1 MQASGSGRTVWA
13 QSRPGVSTVVWLLRA
28 GPRGPGQS
36 PSGLSPTMAPLFP
49 HRAGVARG
57 LASLTTCPRP
67 GWSGRWGPRRVRSA
81 ARPSSHHCRA
91 SGRSQRPIL
100 SQQAL
105 EAGALIPCPRGAVP
119 STLQQRPG
127 LAGPGPQPEVGAG
140 GPGTLQPH
148 GWWPTSRLVPVSPAA
163 FPECCSSRCPW
174 GWGCGPAGPGK
185 GPQRSPHFLVAKG
198 RGEAQWEGPR
208 LCRKLP
214 RSAGGGQRQPASGS
228 SPLCLRALP

>member
-13 QSRPGVSTVVWLLRA
+13 QSRPGVSTVVRLLRA

-36 PSGLSPTMAPLFP
+36 PSGLSPTMAPPFP

-105 EAGALIPCPRGAVP
+105 EAGAPIPCPRGKYHPPCSRAQGWWGQVHSLRWGQVALAP
-119 STLQQRPG
+119 CNHTAGGQPLGSCQCHLQRFLNAAQ
-127 LAGPGPQPEVGAG
+127 VGALG
-140 GPGTLQPH
+140 AGDVGLQAQARGPKEALIS
-148 GWWPTSRLVPVSPAA
+148 WWLKAEGRPN
-163 FPECCSSRCPW
+163 
-174 GWGCGPAGPGK
+174 GK
-185 GPQRSPHFLVAKG
+185 GPGCVGSCQG
-198 RGEAQWEGPR
+198 
-208 LCRKLP
+208 LP
-214 RSAGGGQRQPASGS
+214 AGARDSQPAA
-228 SPLCLRALP
+228 LRLSA